1 MPRLSRLRFMNVDR
15 TRMPVRRRIRPRGI
29 PNALQDHPVACT
41 HDVPSAREVTSQ
53 LLGPARL
60 TPARGT
66 RADFLCT
73 LHAVQVLDVTLAY
86 LDYKVPSDIAIERS
100 ADCYT
105 VHMTTSGQATVH
117 VDGEDH
123 LLSAF
128 FALVVSPGTPYDLH
142 LEQDSPQMIVRI
154 ERTALERQLS
164 RMLGKSLSAPV
175 VFERVGDLTT
185 DAASRWTSALN
196 ILSAEVMAAGSL
208 IQQGTGAG
216 PIEELIIS
224 TLLYIQP
231 SNYSTQLAGS
241 SPRSGRPAVRRSI
254 EYIEAHL
261 AEPIT
266 LADLAAHARM
276 SSRSIQA
283 GFRDD
288 LDTTPIAF
296 IRDRR
301 LDQAR
306 RMLMAAIPGDGVSV
320 SDTAHR
326 WGFGHLG
333 NFSVLYRRRFGESP
347 SETLR
352 R

>member
-1 MPRLSRLRFMNVDR
+1 MPDLSRLRFMNVDR
-15 TRMPVRRRIRPRGI
+15 TRLPVRRRIRPRGI
-29 PNALQDHPVACT
+29 PNALLEHPVACT
-41 HDVPSAREVTSQ
+41 SDLAAAREVTSG
-53 LLGPARL
+53 LLGAAQV
-60 TPARGT
+60 TPRRGM

-73 LHAVQVLDVTLAY
+73 LHAVQVLDVTMAY
-86 LDYKVPSDIAIERS
+86 LDYRVPTDITVTES

-117 VDGEDH
+117 VDDQDH

-128 FALVVSPGTPYDLH
+128 FALVVSPGTRYHLR
-142 LEQDSPQMIVRI
+142 LEQDSPQMIIRI
-154 ERTALERQLS
+154 EQVAMERQLS
-164 RMLGKSLSAPV
+164 RMLGRSLDLPI

-196 ILSAEVMAAGSL
+196 ILSAEVMAPGSL

-224 TLLYIQP
+224 TLLYVQR
-231 SNYSTQLAGS
+231 SNYSHQLAGL
-241 SPRSGRPAVRRSI
+241 PTRSGRAAVRRSI
-254 EYIEAHL
+254 EYIERHL
-261 AEPIT
+261 AEPIS
-266 LADLAAHARM
+266 LADLAAYAGM
-276 SSRSIQA
+276 STRSIQA

-288 LDTTPIAF
+288 LDTTPVAF

-306 RMLMAAIPGDGVSV
+306 RMLMAAVPGDGVSV
-320 SDTAHR
+320 TDAAQR

-347 SETLR
+347 SQTLR